1 MIPIMYYPTTTIF
14 LDDNNDFLES
24 LKVLEFSDKNIF
36 TTNTNIAMDHINKEK
51 SKMLIIPKITNAET
65 QDEYIQHHLQNVKK
79 RIFMPNKESEISVL
93 VIDYDMPQIDGISFC
108 KNLNKVNPNIY
119 KILLTGA
126 DKDDVISEALESGCI
141 DFFLPK
147 SNTNTL
153 NKLKETIKNGKE
165 KYFNNVYK
173 ELRKVLLDKRSTKEN
188 ISFNKFTSNTH
199 H

>member
-1 MIPIMYYPTTTIF
+1 MLPIMYYPTTTIF

-36 TTNTNIAMDHINKEK
+36 TTNANIAMDHINKEK

-108 KNLNKVNPNIY
+108 KNLNKVNSNIY

-165 KYFNNVYK
+165 KYFNNVCK
-173 ELRKVLLDKRSTKEN
+173 EFRTVLLEKRSSKEN
-188 ISFNKFTSNTH
+188 ISFNKFTSNTRH
-199 H
+199 

>member
-1 MIPIMYYPTTTIF
+1 
-14 LDDNNDFLES
+14 
-24 LKVLEFSDKNIF
+24 
-36 TTNTNIAMDHINKEK
+36 MDHINKEK

-108 KNLNKVNPNIY
+108 KNLNKVNSNIY

-165 KYFNNVYK
+165 KYFNNVCK
-173 ELRKVLLDKRSTKEN
+173 EFRTVLLEKRSSKEN
-188 ISFNKFTSNTH
+188 ISFNKFTSNTRH
-199 H
+199 

>member
-126 DKDDVISEALESGCI
+126 DKDDVITEALESGCI

-165 KYFNNVYK
+165 KYFNNVCK

>member
-36 TTNTNIAMDHINKEK
+36 TTNANIAMDHINKEK

-108 KNLNKVNPNIY
+108 KNLNKVNSNIY

-165 KYFNNVYK
+165 KYFNNVCK
-173 ELRKVLLDKRSTKEN
+173 EFRTVLLEKKSIKEN
-188 ISFNKFTSNTH
+188 INFNKFTSNTRH
-199 H
+199 

>member
-1 MIPIMYYPTTTIF
+1 MISIMYYPTTTIF

-165 KYFNNVYK
+165 KYFNNVCK

-188 ISFNKFTSNTH
+188 INFNKFTSNTH

>member
-36 TTNTNIAMDHINKEK
+36 TTNANIAMDHINKEK

-108 KNLNKVNPNIY
+108 KNLNKVNSNIY

-126 DKDDVISEALESGCI
+126 DKDDVISEALESRCI

-165 KYFNNVYK
+165 KYFNNVCK
-173 ELRKVLLDKRSTKEN
+173 EFRTVLLEKKSIKEN
-188 ISFNKFTSNTH
+188 INFNKFTSNTRH
-199 H
+199 

>member
-1 MIPIMYYPTTTIF
+1 
-14 LDDNNDFLES
+14 
-24 LKVLEFSDKNIF
+24 
-36 TTNTNIAMDHINKEK
+36 
-51 SKMLIIPKITNAET
+51 MLIIPKITNAET
-65 QDEYIQHHLQNVKK
+65 QDEYIQYHLQNVKK
-79 RIFMPNKESEISVL
+79 RIFMHNKESEISVL
-93 VIDYDMPQIDGISFC
+93 VIDYDMPQIDCIIFC

-126 DKDDVISEALESGCI
+126 DKDYVISEALESGCI

-165 KYFNNVYK
+165 KYFNNVCK

>member
-79 RIFMPNKESEISVL
+79 RIFIPNKESEISVL

-165 KYFNNVYK
+165 KYFNNVCK

-188 ISFNKFTSNTH
+188 INFNKFTSNTH

>member
-36 TTNTNIAMDHINKEK
+36 TTNANIAMDHINKEK

-79 RIFMPNKESEISVL
+79 RIFIPNKESEISVL

-108 KNLNKVNPNIY
+108 KNLNKVNSNIY

-165 KYFNNVYK
+165 KYFNNVCK
-173 ELRKVLLDKRSTKEN
+173 EFRTVLLEKKSIKEN
-188 ISFNKFTSNTH
+188 INFNKFTSNTRH
-199 H
+199 

>member
-1 MIPIMYYPTTTIF
+1 MYYPTTTIF

-165 KYFNNVYK
+165 KYFNNVCK

-188 ISFNKFTSNTH
+188 INFNKFTSNTH

>member
-1 MIPIMYYPTTTIF
+1 MYYPTTTIF

-36 TTNTNIAMDHINKEK
+36 TTNTNMAMDHINKEK

-65 QDEYIQHHLQNVKK
+65 QDEYIQYHLQNVKK
-79 RIFMPNKESEISVL
+79 RIFMHNKESEISVL
-93 VIDYDMPQIDGISFC
+93 VIDYDMPQIDCIIFC

-126 DKDDVISEALESGCI
+126 DKDYVISEALESGCI

-165 KYFNNVYK
+165 KYFNNVCK

>member
-126 DKDDVISEALESGCI
+126 DKDDVITQALESGCI

-165 KYFNNVYK
+165 KYFNNVCK

>member
-36 TTNTNIAMDHINKEK
+36 TTNTNMAMDHINKEK

-65 QDEYIQHHLQNVKK
+65 QDEYIQYHLQNVKK
-79 RIFMPNKESEISVL
+79 RIFMHNKESEISVL
-93 VIDYDMPQIDGISFC
+93 VIDYDMPQIDCIIFC

-126 DKDDVISEALESGCI
+126 DKDYVISEALESGCI

-165 KYFNNVYK
+165 KYFNNVCK